1 MLTGNANNEVTVREG
16 PGRRGER
23 LLVIVRIK
31 Y

>member
-1 MLTGNANNEVTVREG
+1 MLTRNANNEGSMREV

-31 Y
+31 I